1 MSTQPA
7 PAPTMCASHELTW
20 GAREKDAPATPSLG
34 VRTAHRRM
42 PSGYPNI
49 RGTHAARCRTITK
62 RLPHKEGSLEGLASL
77 WKPTPA
83 AALPQGWGRAA
94 VGSNHPR
101 RCHHH
106 TDKA

>member
-62 RLPHKEGSLEGLASL
+62 RLPHKEGSLGRGLPKRTKQDGCSQEN
-77 WKPTPA
+77 PR
-83 AALPQGWGRAA
+83 GRDDSKR
-94 VGSNHPR
+94 GH
-101 RCHHH
+101 CH
-106 TDKA
+106 